1 MFEKKTLFH
10 VDVFTDD
17 RKKPIP
23 KDKRRF
29 QIPSNQAGAI
39 IGVKGATIQRT
50 REMSGCSVKIEKLR
64 DDPRYNV
71 ISLYG
76 TREQVDMA
84 YNDILL
90 NLQMAGAT
98 QPQRPRSS
106 SSYGR
111 RNRTSDRRR
120 SDDGRRRYESPE
132 RRHDSSAERSFVI
145 MVPKIQIAGLIGRR
159 GDSVN
164 YIRRESRCRIVIKEE
179 GGVSQDSSK
188 REVVLHGTDHEI
200 QVAKRLIQRRLS
212 EIDEKTGAD
221 IAPRYER
228 GPPPPPPRYNQY
240 PRPYVFVQVV
250 EVVVSKSHA
259 HKKKYRYYDRYRQYD
274 DHRRPLPPPIPSR
287 RYDDRQ
293 YIRQESSYRSSQRH
307 TPPYRAPQQYSP
319 RPPRP
324 RQQQQQ
330 PQQQLAGVVKRETM
344 SVSSDAAGRIIGTK
358 GSSIREIRKLSQA
371 IVTIG
376 GLNTATNGMREV
388 VIQGTDSQIQSAK
401 YLISVKAHD
410 IRK

>member
-1 MFEKKTLFH
+1 MKQNRNAFSTST
-10 VDVFTDD
+10 FTDD
-17 RKKPIP
+17 RTKPVP

-29 QIPSNQAGAI
+29 QIPSHQAGAV

-98 QPQRPRSS
+98 QPQSPRSS
-106 SSYGR
+106 SSYGQ

-145 MVPKIQIAGLIGRR
+145 MVPKVQIAGLIGRR

-188 REVVLHGTDHEI
+188 REVVLHGTDYEI
-200 QVAKRLIQRRLS
+200 QVAKRLIEQRLA
-212 EIDEKTGAD
+212 EIDAETGAD
-221 IAPRYER
+221 IAPRFDR
-228 GPPPPPPRYNQY
+228 GPPPPRYNQY
-240 PRPYVFVQVV
+240 PRPYVFVV
-250 EVVVSKSHA
+250 VVVS
-259 HKKKYRYYDRYRQYD
+259 
-274 DHRRPLPPPIPSR
+274 L
-287 RYDDRQ
+287 
-293 YIRQESSYRSSQRH
+293 
-307 TPPYRAPQQYSP
+307 T
-319 RPPRP
+319 
-324 RQQQQQ
+324 
-330 PQQQLAGVVKRETM
+330 
-344 SVSSDAAGRIIGTK
+344 
-358 GSSIREIRKLSQA
+358 
-371 IVTIG
+371 
-376 GLNTATNGMREV
+376 NT
-388 VIQGTDSQIQSAK
+388 
-401 YLISVKAHD
+401 
-410 IRK
+410 